1 MKVILFRGGKPGEI
15 VSLPGERPK
24 VELSDLLGGEIE
36 WFPLDR
42 RMQLVTLKEGEAMQL
57 PIRYS
62 VERKQSGR
70 LGAERFLVAGDC
82 VVLVGRADGMI
93 TDAEKRDMLLADLL
107 VEPVQ

>member
-1 MKVILFRGGKPGEI
+1 MKVILFRGGKPGEL

-36 WFPLDR
+36 WSPLDR

-62 VERKQSGR
+62 VERK
-70 LGAERFLVAGDC
+70 LEAERFPVAGDC

-93 TDAEKRDMLLADLL
+93 TDAEKWDMLLADLL
-107 VEPVQ
+107 VEPVR